1 MNKFKIVRIVDMGA
15 GVPIMPRVELTDEER
30 ERLAKLVVVKLMAV
44 LAPFLMDVFKKE

>member
-1 MNKFKIVRIVDMGA
+1 MNKFKIVRIVDMG
-15 GVPIMPRVELTDEER
+15 VPIMPRVELTDGER